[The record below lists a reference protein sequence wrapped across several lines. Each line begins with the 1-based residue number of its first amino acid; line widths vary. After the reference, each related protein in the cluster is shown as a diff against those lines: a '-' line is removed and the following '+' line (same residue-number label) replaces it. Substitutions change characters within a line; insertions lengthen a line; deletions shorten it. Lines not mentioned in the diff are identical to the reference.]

1 VRISSSNEPN
11 RLQAACPVSLILPS
25 LTSCAP
31 SPGLGTDPARAS
43 SRAGGHR
50 DADHNYSVALSRTCT
65 IVALFFLGCLALL
78 GVPGS
83 ACAGE
88 PPHWLKKDTVDR
100 LFPQAA
106 AYTGPMSGKPPAMPV
121 YSTGRHIGFLF
132 STDELTD
139 VVGFSGAPFNFVV
152 GLDLQGKITGVVLVE
167 HHEPI
172 IDYNHMGAQLTRFIA
187 QYAGLDLGGSFS
199 FSSQGAPGGIN
210 GISGATVS
218 ARAFNHAIVQ
228 SARLVA
234 RSRGLTRGAASA
246 AMINTTS
253 FEPLTWSEL
262 IAAGAVQR
270 MQIPHGG
277 KADTGNQETALE
289 LHAAMVNP
297 TSIGRNLLGP
307 MRYGEYV
314 APYGPQD
321 LIVLL
326 MGKGPY
332 SFVGTRVF
340 DTGTFDRVRIEQGA
354 HTFELR
360 REPKLYQF
368 LPFVSAKGAPK
379 FDEIDLFRIP
389 AEKGIDVLAPWQ
401 VVIAMGD
408 GSGAQTRE
416 FKLSYTLP
424 SRFVLPPAAPSAEEP
439 LEAPWRESWRAQ
451 TGNIVVLGLGL
462 LVLTVLLVAL
472 DRLTRHAR
480 LYQAVRIGFLLFTLV
495 WIGWIAG
502 AQLSIINVFAWLR
515 GLINGNGLAVLLAD
529 PLLCVLL
536 VFVVASFVIWGRGV
550 YCGWLC
556 PFGALQE
563 LLAKLAR
570 VVSLPQW
577 SPSYRAHRMLW
588 RLKYVSLAVL
598 AVATLYGL
606 ETMAVAAEI
615 EPFKTAISLRMDRA
629 WPFVAYALLL
639 LSAGLFVERAFCRF
653 LCPLGAVMAIGGRLR
668 RFTPFRSTP
677 LKRRPECGSPC
688 QLCAKRCPIQAIEP
702 SGAINMDE
710 CFYCLDCQVIHNDA
724 NVCPPL
730 VNAAKRNRNR
740 IGGGR
745 PLSLPES

>member
-1 VRISSSNEPN
+1 
-11 RLQAACPVSLILPS
+11 
-25 LTSCAP
+25 
-31 SPGLGTDPARAS
+31 
-43 SRAGGHR
+43 
-50 DADHNYSVALSRTCT
+50 
-65 IVALFFLGCLALL
+65 
-78 GVPGS
+78 
-83 ACAGE
+83 
-88 PPHWLKKDTVDR
+88 
-100 LFPQAA
+100 
-106 AYTGPMSGKPPAMPV
+106 MPV
-121 YSTGRHIGFLF
+121 YSAGRPIGFLF
-132 STDELTD
+132 STAELTD

-167 HHEPI
+167 HAEPI

-199 FSSQGAPGGIN
+199 LSSKGTPGGIN

-234 RSRGLTRGAASA
+234 RSRGLTAGAASA
-246 AMINTTS
+246 AMINTAS

-262 IAAGAVQR
+262 IAAGAVER
-270 MQIPHGG
+270 IRIPHGG
-277 KADTGNQETALE
+277 KAGTGNQEVALE

-307 MRYGEYV
+307 MRYGENV

-326 MGKGPY
+326 MGKGPN
-332 SFVGTRVF
+332 SFVGTKVF

-354 HTFELR
+354 RTFELR
-360 REPKLYQF
+360 RELEHYQY

-379 FDEIDLFRIP
+379 FDEIGLFRIP

-401 VVIAMGD
+401 VVIVMDDGS

-416 FKLSYTLP
+416 YKLSYTLP
-424 SRFVLPPAAPSAEEP
+424 SRFVLPPVEPSAQES

-480 LYQAVRIGFLLFTLV
+480 LYQALRIGFLLFTLV

-515 GLINGNGLAVLLAD
+515 ALINGNGLAVLLAD

-536 VFVVASFVIWGRGV
+536 AFVVVSFVIWGRGV
-550 YCGWLC
+550 FCGWLC

-563 LLAKLAR
+563 LLAKFAR

-577 SPSYRAHRMLW
+577 SLSYRAHRLLW
-588 RLKYVSLAVL
+588 PLKYVSLAVL

-615 EPFKTAISLRMDRA
+615 EPFKTVISLRMDRA
-629 WPFVAYALLL
+629 WPFVVYALVILA
-639 LSAGLFVERAFCRF
+639 AGLFVERAFCRF
-653 LCPLGAVMAIGGRLR
+653 LCPLGAAMAIGGRLR
-668 RFTPFRSTP
+668 LRRFTV
-677 LKRRPECGSPC
+677 LKRRKECGSPC
-688 QLCAKRCPIQAIEP
+688 QLCANRCPIQAIEP

-710 CFYCLDCQVIHNDA
+710 CFYCLDCQIIHNDA
-724 NVCPPL
+724 TVCPPL
-730 VNAAKRNRNR
+730 VNAAKRNYKLAVAA
-740 IGGGR
+740 
-745 PLSLPES
+745 PTPTPAAE

>member
-1 VRISSSNEPN
+1 MRISSSNEPN
-11 RLQAACPVSLILPS
+11 HLQVVRPVSLTP
-25 LTSCAP
+25 CVA
-31 SPGLGTDPARAS
+31 SPGPGTDPARS
-43 SRAGGHR
+43 SSQPGEHHG
-50 DADHNYSVALSRTCT
+50 ADHHDSAALSRPC
-65 IVALFFLGCLALL
+65 IIAALVFLVCLALL
-78 GVPGS
+78 GIPESV
-83 ACAGE
+83 CARE
-88 PPHWLKKDTVDR
+88 QPQWLKKDTVDR

-121 YSTGRHIGFLF
+121 YSAGRPIGFLF
-132 STDELTD
+132 STADLTD

-152 GLDLQGKITGVVLVE
+152 GMDLQGKIVGVVLVE

-187 QYAGLDLGGSFS
+187 QYAGLDLRGSIALS
-199 FSSQGAPGGIN
+199 GQGTPGGIN

-234 RSRGLTRGAASA
+234 RSRGLTTGAASA
-246 AMINTTS
+246 AMIDTAR

-262 IAAGAVQR
+262 IAAGAVER
-270 MQIPHGG
+270 IRIPQAG
-277 KADTGNQETALE
+277 KAGTGNQDAALE
-289 LHAAMVNP
+289 LHATMVNP

-307 MRYGEYV
+307 MRYGEHV

-332 SFVGTRVF
+332 SFVGTKVF

-354 HTFELR
+354 RTFVLKREL
-360 REPKLYQF
+360 KHYQY

-379 FDEIDLFRIP
+379 FDEIGLFRIP
-389 AEKGIDVLAPWQ
+389 AESGIDVLAPWQ
-401 VVIAMGD
+401 VVVVMGD
-408 GSGAQTRE
+408 GSRSGAQTRE

-424 SRFVLPPAAPSAEEP
+424 SRFVLPPAEPSAQEP
-439 LEAPWRESWRAQ
+439 LDAPWRESWRAQ
-451 TGNIVVLGLGL
+451 TGNIVVLGFGL
-462 LVLTVLLVAL
+462 LVLTVLLIAM

-480 LYQAVRIGFLLFTLV
+480 LYQALRIGFLLFTLV

-515 GLINGNGLAVLLAD
+515 ALINGNGLAVLLAD

-536 VFVVASFVIWGRGV
+536 AFVIVSFVIWGRGV
-550 YCGWLC
+550 FCGWLC

-577 SPSYRAHRMLW
+577 SPSYRAHRKLW
-588 RLKYVSLAVL
+588 PLKYVSLAVL

-615 EPFKTAISLRMDRA
+615 EPFKTVISLRMDRA
-629 WPFVAYALLL
+629 WPYVVYALVLL
-639 LSAGLFVERAFCRF
+639 AAGLFVERAFCRF
-653 LCPLGAVMAIGGRLR
+653 LCPLGAAMAIGGRLR
-668 RFTPFRSTP
+668 RFTT

-688 QLCAKRCPIQAIEP
+688 QLCANRCPIQAIEP

-724 NVCPPL
+724 TVCPPL
-730 VNAAKRNRNR
+730 VYEAKRNRKLAVAASTR
-740 IGGGR
+740 T
-745 PLSLPES
+745 PAAE